1 MKVLLAYLAVVV
13 IWGTTPL
20 AIQWSVEGVGVV
32 FALSVRIA
40 ISAVLSYAWMR
51 FQGLRL
57 VGTAEAMKIYFATVL
72 GVFGAMMC
80 VYWSARYIPS
90 GLISVMFGLAPIVAG
105 LFAWWLLQESFLRTN
120 KLLGTFAG
128 IGGLM
133 IIFQDELYL
142 GPDGWKGMLGMLLSV
157 TLYALSSVLVKRAGG
172 NLSAV
177 VVNTGGLLATLPF
190 FGMTWIVTG
199 QGWPV
204 EIPARAMAAI
214 GYLAVFGSFVGFIL
228 FYYVLKRLPTG
239 SVMLITLITPVIA
252 LLLGSGVNGET
263 PALSAWVGAAV
274 VLSGVLLYE
283 WPAISQ
289 LIQRRSHQY

>member
-1 MKVLLAYLAVVV
+1 MQTLLAYLGVVL
-13 IWGTTPL
+13 IWSTTPL
-20 AIQWSVEGVGVV
+20 AIQWSVEGVGAV
-32 FALSVRIA
+32 FALSARIV
-40 ISAVLSYAWMR
+40 ISVALSYGWMR
-51 FQGLRL
+51 LQGMRL
-57 VGTAEAMKIYFATVL
+57 AFTADAMKVYFATVL

-80 VYWSARYIPS
+80 VYWSARFIPS
-90 GLISVMFGLAPIVAG
+90 GLISVLFGLAPIIAG
-105 LFAWWLLQESFLRTN
+105 MFAWWLLSESFLRVN

-142 GPDGWKGMLGMLLSV
+142 GPDGWKGVLGMLFSV
-157 TLYALSSVLVKRAGG
+157 TLYALSSVIVKRVGS

-177 VVNTGGLLATLPF
+177 VVNTGGLLTTLPF
-190 FGMTWIVTG
+190 FGMSWLVTG
-199 QGWPV
+199 QGWPEEV
-204 EIPARAMAAI
+204 PVRAMAAI
-214 GYLAVFGSFVGFIL
+214 GYLAVFGSFMGFIL

-252 LLLGSGVNGET
+252 LLLGSGLNGET
-263 PALSAWVGAAV
+263 PTASAWMGAGV

-289 LIQRRSHQY
+289 LIRKRPG

>member
-1 MKVLLAYLAVVV
+1 MRVLLAYLAVVL

-20 AIQWSVEGVGVV
+20 AIQWSVEGVGAV

-40 ISAVLSYAWMR
+40 ISLVLSYVWMR
-51 FQGLRL
+51 FQGMRIAF
-57 VGTAEAMKIYFATVL
+57 TADALKIYFATVL

-80 VYWSARYIPS
+80 VYWSSGFIPS

-105 LFAWWLLQESFLRTN
+105 LFAWWLLQESFIRAN

-128 IGGLM
+128 VCGLA
-133 IIFQDELYL
+133 IIFRDELYL
-142 GPDGWKGMLGMLLSV
+142 EPDAWKGMLGMLLSV
-157 TLYALSSVLVKRAGG
+157 TLYALSAVLIKRVGSG
-172 NLSAV
+172 MSAV

-190 FGMTWIVTG
+190 FAASWLVTG
-199 QGWPV
+199 QNWPA
-204 EIPARAMAAI
+204 EIPPRAMAAI
-214 GYLAVFGSFVGFIL
+214 GYLAVFGSFAGFIL

-239 SVMLITLITPVIA
+239 SVMLITLVTPVIA
-252 LLLGSGVNGET
+252 LLLGSAVNGET
-263 PALSAWVGAAV
+263 PALSAWLGAIV

-289 LIQRRSHQY
+289 LVLRRAS

>member
-1 MKVLLAYLAVVV
+1 MKILLAYLAVVL

-20 AIQWSVEGVGVV
+20 AIQWSVEGVGAV
-32 FALSVRIA
+32 FALSVRIV
-40 ISAVLSYAWMR
+40 ISVVLSYAWMR
-51 FQGLRL
+51 FQGMRIEFT
-57 VGTAEAMKIYFATVL
+57 VDTMKIYFATVL

-80 VYWSARYIPS
+80 VYWSSSFIPS

-105 LFAWWLLQESFLRTN
+105 LFAWWLMQESFLHAN

-128 IGGLM
+128 ICGLM

-142 GPDGWKGMLGMLLSV
+142 GPDGWKGMLGMLCSA
-157 TLYALSSVLVKRAGG
+157 TLYALSSVVIKRMGG
-172 NLSAV
+172 NMSAV
-177 VVNTGGLLATLPF
+177 IVNTGGLLATLPF
-190 FGMTWIVTG
+190 FGITWVVTG
-199 QGWPV
+199 QVWPE
-204 EIPARAMAAI
+204 EIPVRAMAAI
-214 GYLAVFGSFVGFIL
+214 GYLAVFGSFMGFIL

-252 LLLGSGVNGET
+252 LLLGSALNGET
-263 PALSAWVGAAV
+263 PAMSAWLGAGV

-289 LIQRRSHQY
+289 LIRKRPY